1 LWVLKKG
8 QDQKGARMLLVEWT
22 NEKWPAS
29 YIFNHQDT
37 RPPAAYKRWKQSKSS
52 STEGQS
58 GWRLTLPPSG
68 THIPLGRSPHWAD
81 EAVQEL
87 VRKLSNKALGLDS
100 RAAEEQEEL
109 VSRLFGAVKEQTH
122 PLNFVPP
129 PKVRTQVAT
138 LGLTW
143 IEGAALVRLD
153 PHWLKRAHWNAGATF
168 QWAFTQLAD
177 LLQFFAA
184 NPLVL
189 APVVMQMK
197 ERTAGEAI
205 MTLVTVTEAQ
215 PFR

>member
-1 LWVLKKG
+1 MLKKG

-153 PHWLKRAHWNAGATF
+153 PGWLKRAHWNARGNIPVGIHPTGG
-168 QWAFTQLAD
+168 
-177 LLQFFAA
+177 FAA
-184 NPLVL
+184 VL
-189 APVVMQMK
+189 RSKPSGVG
-197 ERTAGEAI
+197 AGGDANEG
-205 MTLVTVTEAQ
+205 EDRRRGDND
-215 PFR
+215 PGDGH